1 MTVFDML
8 CRSMWRRHTYLE
20 YQVMIC
26 LAGVTDRQTDRQSDG
41 QTSFNSSQRSRPMAP
56 ESSVGIAS
64 SE

>member
-26 LAGVTDRQTDRQSDG
+26 LAGVTDRQTD
-41 QTSFNSSQRSRPMAP
+41 SRMDRHLSTAV
-56 ESSVGIAS
+56 SGVGLWRRKAQL
-64 SE
+64 E